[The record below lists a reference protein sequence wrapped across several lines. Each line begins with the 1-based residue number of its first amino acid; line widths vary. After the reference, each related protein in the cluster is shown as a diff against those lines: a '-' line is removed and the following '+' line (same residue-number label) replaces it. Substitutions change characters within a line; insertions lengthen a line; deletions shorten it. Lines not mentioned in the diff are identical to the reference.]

1 MRESLVIYKKL
12 VNQSL
17 LIALFFSPS
26 LFAIELNY
34 QLTNELD
41 NAITEAVF
49 KTQQGA
55 PDIYFTKKNKRCVEH
70 CQKALSFGEK
80 RTLTFA
86 ENASLI
92 TSARYA
98 NQSFA
103 IIKEPVKETSDSR
116 FYFVSSVSLNKY
128 SSYLLPF
135 NICNELSMGMTPTGD
150 LLCLTEDQLQIYR
163 NPKGTTIREDIKQII
178 KLPETANIGVINNNL
193 AGHIAIA
200 MVNINNQT
208 LYYTTLNNL
217 LMDKPNDLKWS
228 SHYTLI
234 HNRSDSRNVLA
245 VYPKDDHHGVVA
257 AYEYVNVLNKNT
269 TVYDIKD
276 ESVNRRIVTNNI
288 NSNFGFHPEVF
299 FNQKAQVVLT
309 AMSSEDNRAHSFELT
324 DELLS
329 QPETFYSDHPE
340 QSSLDFLAGYSA
352 AYQYWSMSQDAG
364 EHISTDYD
372 IDPSLLQSVY
382 IQARYSDTQLTV
394 KYLTDQAQKKTTN
407 TASYLTGL
415 IDFSGF
421 FEGAD
426 TLRLKVDW
434 SQISGTATYHSTNY
448 AIDGKNHVST
458 DFDTEYKNFEV
469 LIFSELGKYIGL
481 SYSTQSLPSAIALSE
496 SEKSE
501 NIIGWAFDKN
511 YKQTA
516 YMLKVGSDEAAYGA
530 RYEVNYNRY
539 YFRPSLA
546 LGIIN
551 REFSRAAIAEA
562 TSDLENKSVVG
573 KLTWA
578 ASFGVDLGYTHQRR
592 WEQYKGLGYSIQ
604 VGLHAQLYFQAES
617 FETADDDEVYA
628 NMDRLDANYGP
639 FIQFNAIF

>member
-1 MRESLVIYKKL
+1 MRGNLVIYKKL
-12 VNQSL
+12 VIQSL

-70 CQKALSFGEK
+70 CQKALSFGGK

-92 TSARYA
+92 TGARYA

-163 NPKGTTIREDIKQII
+163 NPKGTTIREDIKQTI

-200 MVNINNQT
+200 MVNINTQT

-245 VYPKDDHHGVVA
+245 VYPKDAHRGVVA

-309 AMSSEDNRAHSFELT
+309 AMSSEDNKAHSFELT
-324 DELLS
+324 NELLT

-372 IDPSLLQSVY
+372 IDASLLQSVY

-394 KYLTDQAQKKTTN
+394 KYLTGQAQKNTTN

-448 AIDGKNHVST
+448 AIDGKNHVSA

-469 LIFSELGKYIGL
+469 LIFSELGQYIGL

-551 REFSRAAIAEA
+551 RQLSRAAIAEA
-562 TSDLENKSVVG
+562 TADLENKSVAG

-628 NMDRLDANYGP
+628 KMDRLDANYGP